1 MRDDPRRDQV
11 EHEPADRYGR
21 RGRSLKGV
29 PFVRGTPSLPQ
40 QLRAAAKAAGIAGHI
55 GFTLNAARQG
65 QGQGQVQ
72 GRALSPQGSTSI
84 STAIDPAPQKRV
96 ATLMIGE

>member
-40 QLRAAAKAAGIAGHI
+40 QLRSAARAAGIAGHI

-65 QGQGQVQ
+65 QGQ

>member
-65 QGQGQVQ
+65 QGQGQ
-72 GRALSPQGSTSI
+72 GCALYPQGSTSI